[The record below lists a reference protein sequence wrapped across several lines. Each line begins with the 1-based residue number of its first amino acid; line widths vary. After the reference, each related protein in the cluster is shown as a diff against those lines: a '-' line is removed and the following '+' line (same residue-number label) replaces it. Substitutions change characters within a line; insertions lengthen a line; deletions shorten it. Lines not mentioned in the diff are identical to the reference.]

1 MRLGLVSFV
10 LLVALMAL
18 PGLAAQRGYALE
30 PEASTVAFAWDF
42 GKDEVRGNMPVA
54 RADLRIDFEKVSN
67 SSVDV
72 AVDVTGAQ
80 AGFPFASQAM
90 KGPKVLDAARFP
102 QIHFVSTGVRK
113 TDGGAV
119 IDGNITVRGVTR
131 PMTFIAEIYRQRGT
145 ETNDLTHLVILL
157 TGALN
162 RSDFGAN
169 GWSGLAGDQVRL
181 RIMANIRQAS

>member
-1 MRLGLVSFV
+1 M
-10 LLVALMAL
+10 
-18 PGLAAQRGYALE
+18 
-30 PEASTVAFAWDF
+30 
-42 GKDEVRGNMPVA
+42 
-54 RADLRIDFEKVSN
+54 
-67 SSVDV
+67 
-72 AVDVTGAQ
+72 
-80 AGFPFASQAM
+80 
-90 KGPKVLDAARFP
+90 LDAARFP